1 MSKYL
6 DRTGE
11 ENYNN
16 FGSKMII
23 TEYKNCENINVFF
36 PEYNWTINEIRY
48 DNFKNGN
55 IKCPYEKR
63 YYGIG
68 FIGEGKFKTRKNDKN
83 TRVYD
88 TWKRMLERCYS
99 EKFHEINSTYKGCEV
114 EKDLLNFQN
123 FAKWYYDNYYEIE
136 GQIMELDKD
145 ILVKGNKIYS
155 PETCVFVPH
164 NINSLFIK
172 RDNKRGEYPIGVSYN
187 KRNKKFVAKCNV
199 YDFENKKKKTKHLG
213 YYDAPEDA
221 FNSYKQFKEKHI
233 KEVADYYKDKIPQK
247 LYDAMYQY
255 EVEITD

>member
-23 TEYKNCENINVFF
+23 IGYKNCENINVFF
-36 PEYNWTINEIRY
+36 PEYNWTINGIRY
-48 DNFKNGN
+48 DNFKRGN
-55 IKCPYEKR
+55 VKCPYEKR
-63 YYGIG
+63 YYGLG
-68 FIGEGKFKTRKNDKN
+68 FIGEGKFKTRENDKS

-88 TWKRMLERCYS
+88 TWKDMLGRCYS
-99 EKFHEINSTYKGCEV
+99 EKFHERNSTYKGCEV

-123 FAKWYYDNYYEIE
+123 FAEWYYKNYYEIE
-136 GQIMELDKD
+136 GQTMCLDKD

-164 NINSLFIK
+164 NINVLFTK
-172 RDNKRGEYPIGVSYN
+172 SDKARGEYPIGVSYH
-187 KRNKKFVAKCNV
+187 KANKKFVAKCNV
-199 YDFENKKKKTKHLG
+199 YDFKENKTKRKYLG
-213 YYDAPEDA
+213 YYNTSEEA
-221 FNSYKQFKEKHI
+221 FEVYKQFKEKCI
-233 KEVADYYKDKIPQK
+233 KEVADYYKNKIPQK